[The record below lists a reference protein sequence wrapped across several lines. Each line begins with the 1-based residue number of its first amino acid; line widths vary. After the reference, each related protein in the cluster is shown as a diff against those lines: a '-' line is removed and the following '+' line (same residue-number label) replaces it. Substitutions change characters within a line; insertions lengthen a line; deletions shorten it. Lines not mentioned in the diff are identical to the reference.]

1 MRIDRNHARIAF
13 FLVLWTFSF
22 AVVTAAQDPPKS
34 LVASAKGEGTI
45 KFGKEEFK
53 IYAVVV
59 KLFEDGKAEI
69 NLVTDISVF
78 VSGNW
83 SRASETDK
91 IVDLKITGGSVSG
104 NLSGDGKITLTD
116 DRKSIAR
123 LNLQVLNQS
132 TRKTI
137 KADFV
142 AK

>member
-13 FLVLWTFSF
+13 FLVWWTFSF
-22 AVVTAAQDPPKS
+22 AAVTGAQDPPKS

-91 IVDLKITGGSVSG
+91 IVDLKITGGSASG
-104 NLSGDGKITLTD
+104 NLSGHGKMTLTD
-116 DRKSIAR
+116 PSKSLAR
-123 LNLQVLNQS
+123 G
-132 TRKTI
+132 
-137 KADFV
+137 
-142 AK
+142 